1 MMGLLLVLET
11 IFRHMKDKK
20 VIGISQHGFMKG
32 KSCLINMRAF
42 SHEMTCQVEEGRVA
56 DVYLDFSKAFG
67 AVSCKNLKDRRMKYR
82 LDKSTV
88 RWTEN

>member
-1 MMGLLLVLET
+1 
-11 IFRHMKDKK
+11 MKDKK
-20 VIGISQHGFMKG
+20 VIGSSQHGFMKG

-42 SHEMTCQVEEGRVA
+42 SHEMACQVEEGGVA

-67 AVSCKNLKDRRMKYR
+67 AVSCKNLKDRLMKYR

-88 RWTEN
+88 RWAEN